1 MDWLL
6 NNWEMVL
13 GSALAAASII
23 TRATPTPRDDAL
35 LASVL
40 NILGRLSLLEH
51 SDSGRSLKLPGKRTV
66 QPPTPGEMLD

>member
-6 NNWEMVL
+6 DNWEMVL

-23 TRATPTPRDDAL
+23 TRVTPTPRDDAL
-35 LASVL
+35 LASLL

-51 SDSGRSLKLPGKRTV
+51 GDSGRSLKIPGKRTAE
-66 QPPTPGEMLD
+66 PPTPGEMLD

>member
-23 TRATPTPRDDAL
+23 TRVTPTPRDDAL
-35 LASVL
+35 LASLL

-51 SDSGRSLKLPGKRTV
+51 TDSGRLLKLPGKRTAV
-66 QPPTPGEMLD
+66 PPTPGEMLD

>member
-23 TRATPTPRDDAL
+23 TRVTPTPRDDAL
-35 LASVL
+35 LASLL

-51 SDSGRSLKLPGKRTV
+51 SDSGRSLKLPGKRTAV
-66 QPPTPGEMLD
+66 APTPGEMLD

>member
-13 GSALAAASII
+13 GSALAAASLI
-23 TRATPTPRDDAL
+23 TRVTPTPRDDAL
-35 LASVL
+35 LASLL

-51 SDSGRSLKLPGKRTV
+51 TDSGRLLKLPGKPTAE
-66 QPPTPGEMLD
+66 PPTPGEMLD